1 MFPVSG
7 CDYEY
12 HSRLS
17 WGSYDFTN
25 VLNVSFVSKFLYDV
39 ILGAALFCFVKH
51 RFTGRKAMLC
61 VC

>member
-7 CDYEY
+7 CDYDF

-39 ILGAALFCFVKH
+39 IFGGGSVMFC
-51 RFTGRKAMLC
+51 KA
-61 VC
+61 